1 MKSPSSNPHE
11 TLFSAAYPPNAPV
24 WHGMCSLFSLGI
36 ATGGVHQ
43 PVTRSVRM
51 NFRGKAGPA
60 SSLADS
66 LQLTH
71 ADVLCCVVPIVVFLS
86 LISVV

>member
-1 MKSPSSNPHE
+1 MC
-11 TLFSAAYPPNAPV
+11 TLFST
-24 WHGMCSLFSLGI
+24 GI

-60 SSLADS
+60 SSLADA